1 MVLLSGRLMKMIT
14 DTDIMLL
21 VQAGEVVHFGLLVE
35 RYRKRLLRFALSK
48 VGYRDVAED
57 LVQEAFLAA
66 FKARMSYRPTF
77 AFSTW
82 IWTILINLS
91 RRYHRSVAVEESGQ
105 LEIARSAVSIES
117 GNLLTVLLDQEK
129 QEQLRDWLNSLP
141 EPQADAVRLRFF
153 AELSFDEIAL
163 TMNSSLSA
171 AKVRVRKGLERLAEL
186 ARKADF
192 TAE

>member
-1 MVLLSGRLMKMIT
+1 MLS

-21 VQAGEVVHFGLLVE
+21 VQAGETVHFGLLVE
-35 RYRKRLLRFALSK
+35 RYRQRLDRFAISK
-48 VGYRDVAED
+48 VGNREVAED
-57 LVQEAFLAA
+57 LVQETFLAA

-82 IWTILINLS
+82 IWTILVNLS
-91 RRYHRSVAVEESGQ
+91 RRYRKSSAIDESRQ
-105 LEIARSAVSIES
+105 LELVHSAAPVES
-117 GNLLTVLLDQEK
+117 ECVLGVLLAQEK
-129 QEQLRDWLNSLP
+129 QELLRTWLNLLP
-141 EPQADAVRLRFF
+141 EPQADAIRLRFF

-186 ARKADF
+186 ARKSD
-192 TAE
+192 E